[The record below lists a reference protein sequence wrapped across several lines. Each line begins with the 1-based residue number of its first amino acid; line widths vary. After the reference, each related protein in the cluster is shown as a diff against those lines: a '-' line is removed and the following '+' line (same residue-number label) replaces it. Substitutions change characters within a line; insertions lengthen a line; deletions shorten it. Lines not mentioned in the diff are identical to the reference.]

1 MNLHEK
7 INLSS
12 GRELN
17 LINRFAEL
25 LLDRERYAQV
35 CREAST
41 RFQHSWRRL
50 LISTSL
56 TSQDS
61 MQERLTSSA
70 RLALRQV

>member
-35 CREAST
+35 CREADRHGMSVLDYFT
-41 RFQHSWRRL
+41 EV
-50 LISTSL
+50 I
-56 TSQDS
+56 
-61 MQERLTSSA
+61 A
-70 RLALRQV
+70 RESEAGT